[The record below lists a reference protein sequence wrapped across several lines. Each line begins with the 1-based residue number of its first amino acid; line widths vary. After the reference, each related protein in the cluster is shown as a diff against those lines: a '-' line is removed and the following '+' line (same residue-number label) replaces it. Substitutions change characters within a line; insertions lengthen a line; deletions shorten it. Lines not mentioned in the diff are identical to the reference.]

1 MKIHVSSNVNATTI
15 HSAASESGVTVHGL
29 TTHGSRTHDRAF
41 NVYLSGSSNRDSQQ
55 GGYKA
60 ATFDE
65 WGVFFESLYRSDPT
79 MYVANTYFD
88 YHHFNWTFNARYA
101 SMLDGDP
108 TLVKCRQHRWEW
120 EGHNLT
126 GAYSVQK
133 CGCNAILRRVTVR
146 QGEKALD
153 AWNRLTSDVH
163 A

>member
-1 MKIHVSSNVNATTI
+1 MKIHVNSNVTTSTVQNAAK
-15 HSAASESGVTVHGL
+15 AAGVTVEAL
-29 TTHGSRTHDRAF
+29 TAHRSRTHDHAF

-65 WGVFFESLYRSDPT
+65 WGMFFEYTYRSDPT
-79 MYVANTYFD
+79 MYVTNTYFD
-88 YHHFNWTFNARYA
+88 YHHFNWTFNGRYA
-101 SMLDGDP
+101 AMLDGDP

-120 EGHNLT
+120 DGHNVT
-126 GAYSVQK
+126 RAYSVQK
-133 CGCNAILRRVTVR
+133 CGCNAILRRLNAR

-153 AWNRLTSDVH
+153 AWHRMTSNIH